1 MVLRHC
7 LIQVLP
13 LFISLLKQP
22 KTGAW
27 RESLGVRWLGF
38 SAFTA
43 QGPDSIPGQGTK
55 IAQATPGEAGKLNKW
70 RRKDTFIKK
79 MQSVKVSDGFNIQG

>member
-7 LIQVLP
+7 LIQVLL

-22 KTGAW
+22 KQAW
-27 RESLGVRWLGF
+27 GESLGVRWLGF

-55 IAQATPGEAGKLNKW
+55 IAQAIPSEAKKLNKW
-70 RRKDTFIKK
+70 RRKDALKK
-79 MQSVKVSDGFNIQG
+79 KCNL

>member
-13 LFISLLKQP
+13 LFMSLLKQP
-22 KTGAW
+22 RTGPWA
-27 RESLGVRWLGF
+27 EPLGVRWLGF

-43 QGPDSIPGQGTK
+43 RGPDSIPGQGTK
-55 IAQATPGEAGKLNKW
+55 IAQATPGEAKKLTKW
-70 RRKDTFIKK
+70 RRKETF
-79 MQSVKVSDGFNIQG
+79 F